1 MATARKC
8 DICGSLYEMYNTKGK
23 EPNALSLIQE
33 YKCNVGD
40 GFSYTLLKRFDCCP
54 ECMKSIINHINSR
67 KTQVKE

>member
-8 DICGSLYEMYNTKGK
+8 DICGGLYEMYNIKGK
-23 EPNALSLIQE
+23 EPNALSLTQE

-40 GFSYTLLKRFDCCP
+40 GFSYALLKRFDCCP
-54 ECMKSIINHINSR
+54 ECINSIINHINSL